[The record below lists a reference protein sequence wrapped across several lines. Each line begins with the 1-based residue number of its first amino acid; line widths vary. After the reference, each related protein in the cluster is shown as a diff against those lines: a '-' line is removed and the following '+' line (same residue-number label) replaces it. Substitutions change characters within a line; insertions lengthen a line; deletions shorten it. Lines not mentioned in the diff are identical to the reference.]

1 MALALIS
8 LVSCNKENEP
18 FQPSLVVEGW
28 IEEGEAPIVKL
39 GRTIQ
44 ASGKPQ
50 NIKDVIEAI
59 QRYAKVSIKDED
71 SMEEYV
77 LTSRLSDLYGN
88 YFTTG
93 RLIGQCGHTYTLK
106 VEWQGK
112 EYMASSTMPSSPTL
126 ARLNAWHEEK
136 RDSVYHIN
144 ATIWPDADGSESW
157 YKFQYRTRGKDRE
170 YKQAF
175 LSNIYSDGTREEI
188 IVSLHN
194 SFAFESGLLMK
205 PLLVGDTVD
214 VKLLSMQREVYN
226 FWQQYDHNA
235 AYSQM
240 VIYSRYDNCKGNIE
254 GAKGYWA
261 AYSKDEKTVICEE

>member
-1 MALALIS
+1 MALTLFS
-8 LVSCNKENEP
+8 LVSCNKEKEP

-39 GRTIQ
+39 GQTIR
-44 ASGKPQ
+44 ASSKPQ
-50 NIKDVIEAI
+50 NIKDVIDAI

-71 SMEEYV
+71 SSEEYV
-77 LTSRLSDLYGN
+77 LTSRLSTLYGN

-93 RLIGQCGHTYTLK
+93 RLTGQCGHTYTLK

-112 EYMASSTMPSSPTL
+112 EYVSSSTMPSSPIL
-126 ARLNAWHEEK
+126 AGLDAWHEEK
-136 RDSVYHIN
+136 RDTVYHIN
-144 ATIWPDADGSESW
+144 ATIRTEADGSESW
-157 YKFQYRTRGKDRE
+157 YKFQYRTRGKDRD
-170 YKQAF
+170 YNQAF
-175 LSNIYSDGTREEI
+175 LSNTYSDGTEEEI
-188 IVSLHN
+188 IVTLHS
-194 SFAFESGLLMK
+194 SFSFESGLIMK

-214 VKLLSMQREVYN
+214 VKLLSMQKEVYN

-240 VIYSRYDNCKGNIE
+240 IIYSRYDNCEGNIE

-261 AYSKDEKTVICEE
+261 AYSTDIKTVICEE